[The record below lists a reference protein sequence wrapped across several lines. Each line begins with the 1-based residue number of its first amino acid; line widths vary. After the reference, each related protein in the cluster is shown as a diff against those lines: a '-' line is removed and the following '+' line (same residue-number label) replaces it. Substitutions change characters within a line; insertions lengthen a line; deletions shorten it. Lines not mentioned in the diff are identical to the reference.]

1 MFGVAVPTLR
11 RPSYQNGIYP
21 AAVRKRLRYN
31 ALALSALVAATAA
44 VAAGTSAPAAAVSA
58 EPTMKPHSLYRIIC
72 DLNGK
77 DISTLKSGCTP
88 AVAARAEGG
97 PAAKLAEVNE
107 TYDNLGAAYDFFAK
121 YLGRDSVDGKG
132 MPLKALVRVCNG
144 IQCPV
149 TSPFWSNGYYF
160 VGDQAAVGDDIAT
173 HELTHGITD
182 YTSNLAY
189 TFQSGAIN
197 ESLSDIFGEFED
209 QVTAVP
215 GTNDQPQ
222 NDWLFGEDQ
231 SRYWPV
237 RSLADPTR
245 AMGRNGYRSPDRVHS
260 PYYFVSAADID
271 PGSPDDSGGV
281 HYNSGVG
288 NKAAWLI
295 AAPGTHVFNGQRVT
309 GIGIP
314 KAARIYYRVLQTLP
328 SAANYPDLA
337 DALTTSCASLSAHHT
352 AGITDTDCLQVQ
364 RAVTA
369 TEMRLPPLSPAA
381 ALVPPAPVCPTGS
394 SASVLAADGFEDAA
408 TGPWTVTGQ
417 WRNPP
422 AQGTDPA
429 HDDTRYHAYAR
440 EGKRALESYTPT
452 DLTGSSQRQSIA
464 TWKTTIAV
472 PAGTTTYLRFQQAR
486 EMSVDEGK
494 NVGAGYVQYRLDR
507 GQWQDAGTLFTD
519 NGYTGALDKSSGYG
533 TAKGFTG
540 STHGYTASRL
550 NLTSLAGHQVGIR
563 FVSVID
569 KEYIS
574 AWWLDDVRAYTCS

>member
-1 MFGVAVPTLR
+1 M
-11 RPSYQNGIYP
+11 
-21 AAVRKRLRYN
+21 RKRLRYE
-31 ALALSALVAATAA
+31 ALALSALVAAAA
-44 VAAGTSAPAAAVSA
+44 AAVVAAGTSPPTAASSHERTAR
-58 EPTMKPHSLYRIIC
+58 PHSLHRIIC

-77 DISTLKSGCTP
+77 DVSTLKSGCTP
-88 AVAARAEGG
+88 ALAARVEGG
-97 PAAKLAEVNE
+97 PAAKLAEVNQ
-107 TYDNLGAAYDFFAK
+107 TYDNLGAAYNFFAT
-121 YLGRDSVDGKG
+121 YLGRDSVDGNG
-132 MPLKALVRVCNG
+132 MPLKALVRVCDG
-144 IQCPV
+144 LSCPV
-149 TSPFWSNGYYF
+149 TSPFWANDHYF
-160 VGDQAAVGDDIAT
+160 VGDDAAVGDDIAT

-197 ESLSDIFGEFED
+197 ESMSDIFGEFED

-222 NDWLFGEDQ
+222 SAWLFGEDQ
-231 SRYWPV
+231 ARYQPV

-245 AMGRNGYRSPDRVHS
+245 ALGHNGYRSPDRMRS

-295 AAPGTHVFNGQRVT
+295 AAPGTHVFNGQRMT

-337 DALTTSCASLSAHHT
+337 DALTTSCAYLSAHHT
-352 AGITDTDCLQVQ
+352 AGITTTDCLQVQ

-381 ALVPPAPVCPTGS
+381 ALVPPAPVCPTGTR
-394 SASVLAADGFEDAA
+394 ATVLAADGFEHTAA
-408 TGPWTVTGQ
+408 DPWTVTGQ

-422 AQGTDPA
+422 AQGVDPA
-429 HDDTRYHAYAR
+429 YTDTEYHAYAR
-440 EGKRALESYTPT
+440 EGKRALESYLPT
-452 DLTGSSQRQSIA
+452 DLTDPTQPRQSVA

-472 PAGTTTYLRFQQAR
+472 PTGTSTYLRFQQAR
-486 EMSVDEGK
+486 QMSVDEGK
-494 NVGAGYVQYRLDR
+494 NVGAGYVQYSLDG

-519 NGYTGALDKSSGYG
+519 NGYTGALDKSTGYG

-540 STHGYTASRL
+540 STHGYTASRM
-550 NLTSLAGHQVGIR
+550 NLTSLAGHRVGIR

-569 KEYIS
+569 KQYIS

>member
-1 MFGVAVPTLR
+1 MSSALGREPGLRGVAR
-11 RPSYQNGIYP
+11 GRP
-21 AAVRKRLRYN
+21 RYN
-31 ALALSALVAATAA
+31 ALALAVLVVAAAV
-44 VAAGTSAPAAAVSA
+44 VAAGTSPPTAASSPQRTAS
-58 EPTMKPHSLYRIIC
+58 PHSLYRIIC
-72 DLNGK
+72 DLNGQQ
-77 DISTLKSGCTP
+77 ISSLKSGCTP
-88 AVAARAEGG
+88 AVAARVEGG
-97 PAAKLAEVNE
+97 PPVKLADVNQ
-107 TYDNLGAAYDFFAK
+107 TYNNLGAAYDFFAT

-132 MPLKALVRVCNG
+132 MPLRALVQACAG
-144 IQCPV
+144 LSCPV
-149 TSPFWSNGYYF
+149 TGSYWANDVF
-160 VGDQAAVGDDIAT
+160 VVGADAAAGDDIAT

-197 ESLSDIFGEFED
+197 ESMSDVFGEFED

-222 NDWLFGEDQ
+222 NDWMVNEDEAQ
-231 SRYWPV
+231 YQPV

-245 AMGRNGYRSPDRVHS
+245 ALGHDGYRSPDRMHS

-314 KAARIYYRVLQTLP
+314 KAARIYYRVQQTLP

-337 DALTTSCASLSAHHT
+337 TALTTACDHLAADHT
-352 AGITDTDCLQVQ
+352 ASITVTDCLQVE

-381 ALVPPAPVCPTGS
+381 ALVPPAPVCPTDT
-394 SASVLAADGFEDAA
+394 SATVLAADGFEHADA
-408 TGPWTVTGQ
+408 GPWTVTGQ

-429 HDDTRYHAYAR
+429 YTDVRYHAYAP
-440 EGKRALESYTPT
+440 EGKRALESYTPD
-452 DLTGSSQRQSIA
+452 DLLDAPPPRQSVA
-464 TWKTTIAV
+464 TWKTTLAV
-472 PAGTTTYLRFQQAR
+472 PTGTSTYLRFQQAR

-494 NVGAGYVQYRLDR
+494 NVGAGYVQYSLDG
-507 GQWQDAGTLFTD
+507 GQWQDAGKLFTD
-519 NGYTGALDKSSGYG
+519 NGYTGVLDKSTGYG

-540 STHGYTASRL
+540 STHGYTASRM
-550 NLTSLAGHQVGIR
+550 NLTSLAGHQVQIR
-563 FVSVID
+563 FVSDID
-569 KEYIS
+569 KQYLS

>member
-1 MFGVAVPTLR
+1 MRIAR
-11 RPSYQNGIYP
+11 
-21 AAVRKRLRYN
+21 
-31 ALALSALVAATAA
+31 
-44 VAAGTSAPAAAVSA
+44 
-58 EPTMKPHSLYRIIC
+58 PHSLYRVIC
-72 DLNGK
+72 DLKGK
-77 DISTLKSGCTP
+77 EISTGCTP
-88 AVAARAEGG
+88 AKAARVEGG
-97 PAAKLAEVNE
+97 PPVELADVNQ
-107 TYDNLGAAYDFFAK
+107 TYDNLGAAYNFFAK
-121 YLGRDSVDGKG
+121 YLNRDSVDGKG
-132 MPLKALVRVCNG
+132 MPLKALVEACDGLN
-144 IQCPV
+144 CPV
-149 TSPFWSNGYYF
+149 KSSFWANDYF
-160 VGDQAAVGDDIAT
+160 VVAADAAAGDDITT

-197 ESLSDIFGEFED
+197 ESMSDIFGEFED

-215 GTNDQPQ
+215 GSNDQPH
-222 NDWLFGEDQ
+222 NDWLFGEDEAQ
-231 SRYWPV
+231 YQPV

-245 AMGRNGYRSPDRVHS
+245 AMGRNGYRSPDRMHS
-260 PYYFVSAADID
+260 PYYFVSAADIN

-337 DALTTSCASLSAHHT
+337 TALTTTCAHLSATRT
-352 AGITDTDCLQVQ
+352 AGITATDCLQVQ

-381 ALVPPAPVCPTGS
+381 ALVPPAPVCPTGT
-394 SASVLAADGFEDAA
+394 SATVLAADGFEHAD

-417 WRNPP
+417 WRYPP

-429 HDDTRYHAYAR
+429 YSDIQYHSYAR
-440 EGKRALESYTPT
+440 EGKRSLESYTPT
-452 DLTGSSQRQSIA
+452 DLIDPALPRRSIA
-464 TWKTTIAV
+464 TWKTTLAV

-486 EMSVDEGK
+486 LMSVDKGK
-494 NVGAGYVQYRLDR
+494 NLGAGYVQYRLDG
-507 GQWQDAGTLFTD
+507 GQWQDAGKLFTD
-519 NGYTGALDKSSGYG
+519 NGYTGALAKSTGYG
-533 TAKGFTG
+533 TTKGFTG
-540 STHGYTASRL
+540 STHGYTASRM
-550 NLTSLAGHQVGIR
+550 NLTPLAGHQVQIR

-569 KEYIS
+569 KEYVS
-574 AWWLDDVRAYTCS
+574 AWWLDDVRAYTCAPADQVFVARPSRPTLQAG